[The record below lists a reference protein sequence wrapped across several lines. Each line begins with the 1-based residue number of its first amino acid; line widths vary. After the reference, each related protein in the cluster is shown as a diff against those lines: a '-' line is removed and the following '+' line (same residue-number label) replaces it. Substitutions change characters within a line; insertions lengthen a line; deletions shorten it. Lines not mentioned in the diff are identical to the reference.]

1 MDGHAVKATAYC
13 NQETTISGYLCRFG
27 IEVIRALLFKNIFPL
42 NMYKISVLWL
52 VFFWASSLK
61 SVQAQQTTQ
70 QRSSWFTYF
79 AQYKFTPQWGI
90 HFDAQFRMDE
100 NVQRSNQSLLRV
112 GLQYYPKKNMSVT
125 LGFASIE
132 TFNKGFDLYVPEKR
146 IWEQFLVNHP
156 IGQFNMTHRFRLEQ
170 RFIDRYV
177 RDNNNIP
184 VEDGRNMGHRFRYFN
199 RTLWNLTPKEKKSV
213 LYAALQEEMF
223 FNFAA
228 DAINKN
234 TFDQNRLLLAFGVWH
249 DHHTRL
255 ELGYMNLL
263 SNPASGANVSNHI
276 VHFSVLQ
283 VLDFGK

>member
-1 MDGHAVKATAYC
+1 
-13 NQETTISGYLCRFG
+13 
-27 IEVIRALLFKNIFPL
+27 
-42 NMYKISVLWL
+42 MYKITVLWL
-52 VFFWASSLK
+52 AFFWASGLK

-79 AQYKFTPQWGI
+79 AQYKFAPQWGM
-90 HFDAQFRMDE
+90 HLDAQFRMDE

-112 GLQYYPKKNMSVT
+112 GLQYYPQKNMSVT

-132 TFNKGFDLYVPEKR
+132 AFNKGFDLYVPEKR

-170 RFIDRYV
+170 RFVDRYV

-184 VEDGRNMGHRFRYFN
+184 VEDGLNKGHRFRYFN
-199 RTLWNLTPKEKKSV
+199 RTLWNLTPKEKKNV
-213 LYAALQEEMF
+213 LYAALQEEVF

-228 DAINKN
+228 DTVNKN
-234 TFDQNRLLLAFGVWH
+234 TFDQNRLLLALGVWY

-255 ELGYMNLL
+255 ELGYMNQW

-283 VLDFGK
+283 VLNFGK